1 MADNVVHQCRCGEKI
16 FVALIANMFVADLL
30 VLVWCLRQDASEE
43 VADSSK
49 KEGVATNLLPLLTHQ
64 QIIGVLTL

>member
-1 MADNVVHQCRCGEKI
+1 
-16 FVALIANMFVADLL
+16 MFVADLL

-49 KEGVATNLLPLLTHQ
+49 KEGVATDLLPLLTHQ
-64 QIIGVLTL
+64 QIIGVLTLYRESNQNINFVVIV